1 MSKAQAGNASNDL
14 AQAGNLPPAHQGI
27 TGRSSLPGWG
37 LACLT
42 LLRGPAALTGQED
55 KHQVGCPGRCSGGL
69 RPAWRVLE
77 QGQQTSPGADSQHLG
92 CVRQSPWLI
101 PLLFL

>member
-1 MSKAQAGNASNDL
+1 MSKADS
-14 AQAGNLPPAHQGI
+14 AQAGNLPPAHQGTEGI
-27 TGRSSLPGWG
+27 TERSSLPGWG
-37 LACLT
+37 VARLT
-42 LLRGPAALTGQED
+42 LLRSLAATTGQED

-69 RPAWRVLE
+69 RPAWPVLE
-77 QGQQTSPGADSQHLG
+77 QGQKTSPGADSQHLG

>member
-1 MSKAQAGNASNDL
+1 MIWPKQETCLPPTRVSQGAPLSQAG
-14 AQAGNLPPAHQGI
+14 
-27 TGRSSLPGWG
+27 G